1 MEKKRIFT
9 LLLFCAVLSVS
20 LPVVSQQN
28 NTAGR
33 GTAQDFNTTR
43 SNRDNRLVTKSKT
56 GGTNSDTISGD
67 DSQKS
72 TTANINTSRSNIRQQ
87 LNGSAV
93 YSKPGQPIGGI
104 IVKGGRNP
112 GGEMLTMTTD
122 ENGEFLLSATEQGNY
137 LFRISNTPTNEK
149 GIQEAGIKNPEAV
162 MVRVEGGDKKIVAEQ
177 GGNERAKLK
186 TRHESQRNT
195 LQNVKLSAHSED
207 DGILIEDGEFSLYIP
222 EAGNYKII
230 ITTPK
235 MEHWG
240 DPHENLNGKH

>member
-9 LLLFCAVLSVS
+9 SLLFCAVLSVS

-28 NTAGR
+28 STAGR

-43 SNRDNRLVTKSKT
+43 SNRDNRLVTKPKT

-72 TTANINTSRSNIRQQ
+72 TTANINTSRSNIKQQ
-87 LNGSAV
+87 LNGSDV

-122 ENGEFLLSATEQGNY
+122 ENGEFLLSATEPGNY

-162 MVRVEGGDKKIVAEQ
+162 MVRVEGGDKEIEVEQ
-177 GGNERAKLK
+177 GGNERTKLK